1 MKTEL
6 WSKVKRGDYLIYA
19 DETDGVQKV
28 KVTEIDIAV
37 ETLEPE
43 YKKEQPYGL
52 TAEKGYVRIY
62 WKADGIEYNIVENL
76 ANLIRFNLT
85 WYTKLKKAY
94 DDWQKVE
101 ASARTYKETFIR
113 ERAELKEK

>member
-19 DETDGVQKV
+19 NLDDGVQKA
-28 KVTEIDIAV
+28 KVTEIDITIEV
-37 ETLEPE
+37 FEPE

-52 TAEKGYVRIY
+52 TAET
-62 WKADGIEYNIVENL
+62 GIVKIKVGEIELVENL
-76 ANLIRFNLT
+76 ANLIRFNLRYYRDLRQAWST
-85 WYTKLKKAY
+85 WQLAKIET
-94 DDWQKVE
+94 E
-101 ASARTYKETFIR
+101 AYKEAFIK